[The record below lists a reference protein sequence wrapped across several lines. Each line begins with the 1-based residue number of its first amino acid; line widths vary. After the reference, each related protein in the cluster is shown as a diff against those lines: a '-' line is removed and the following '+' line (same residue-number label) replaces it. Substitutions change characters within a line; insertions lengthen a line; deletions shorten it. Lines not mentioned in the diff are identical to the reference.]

1 MNKLHF
7 CRNFFLIDWHHKRLK
22 NTVDLLLFYGEY
34 FYGCLESDLGKEKRN
49 IHFITNISIY
59 TGSQTF
65 WSFMSVWY
73 ILSLKDSYYAYIPL
87 YMNWILP
94 TSGNEKEQQQIKF
107 YEKLLDE
114 LIFSRVTIHLKN
126 FYFTS
131 PTGQV
136 LKK

>member
-1 MNKLHF
+1 MRKLFPH
-7 CRNFFLIDWHHKRLK
+7 RL
-22 NTVDLLLFYGEY
+22 T
-34 FYGCLESDLGKEKRN
+34 
-49 IHFITNISIY
+49 
-59 TGSQTF
+59 SQTSQKYSRSIVILRRVLLWMF
-65 WSFMSVWY
+65 GKRFRKRKKKHSFHNKHIY
-73 ILSLKDSYYAYIPL
+73 IHGVTDILKFYECLVHIVKVFFSLKDSYYAYIPL